1 MRREGDTE
9 LTDRRT
15 TDNGS
20 HSLQGSPLW
29 TSSSFALRPGLK
41 AKVIEDTGNWYA
53 CACRCRVTPAPAP
66 ALLSCLLTHFVC
78 PATREVAGKKPST
91 RTPTPTPHV
100 HACAVKKWYPMVCC
114 RPSVARPV
122 PRPLQN
128 CVPRQAEGPRKE
140 KRGQGR

>member
-41 AKVIEDTGNWYA
+41 AKVIEDTGKLVQTHV
-53 CACRCRVTPAPAP
+53 RVDVVSP
-66 ALLSCLLTHFVC
+66 
-78 PATREVAGKKPST
+78 
-91 RTPTPTPHV
+91 
-100 HACAVKKWYPMVCC
+100 
-114 RPSVARPV
+114 
-122 PRPLQN
+122 PRPPLTVVVMPPHTFR
-128 CVPRQAEGPRKE
+128 VPSDARS
-140 KRGQGR
+140 GR